1 MGGRSR
7 TGWQTALAVMA
18 ALALLVVSNAALLP
32 GHWHN
37 SPQGRSCDICR
48 SGQLPAPTPLV
59 RTEIQSPA
67 PVEWHSQSFE
77 PHTVFEPVFASSS
90 PRAPP
95 V

>member
-1 MGGRSR
+1 MAGRSR
-7 TGWQTALAVMA
+7 TGWQAALAVMA

-37 SPQGRSCDICR
+37 GPQGPSCDVCR
-48 SGQLPAPTPLV
+48 SGHLPAPAALV
-59 RTEIQSPA
+59 RIEVPSPA
-67 PVEWHSQSFE
+67 VVEWHNQSFE

-95 V
+95 A